1 MKGKMEAAIPKRTKG
16 MPKEEELTR
25 RTARMR
31 EKTEMARG
39 DRVAP
44 AKDK

>member
-16 MPKEEELTR
+16 MPRVEPIR

-39 DRVAP
+39 NRVAP